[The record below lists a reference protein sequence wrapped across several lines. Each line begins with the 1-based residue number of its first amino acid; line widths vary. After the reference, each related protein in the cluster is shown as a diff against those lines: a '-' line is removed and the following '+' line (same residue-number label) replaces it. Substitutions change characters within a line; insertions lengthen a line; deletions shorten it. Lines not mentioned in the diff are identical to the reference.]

1 LNELDKN
8 VIIILIDGGRVDIAR
23 KSSVFTNLQSE
34 SVFFPQTITYA
45 PFTNAAMHALFS
57 GCYGNRNGTNS
68 YWHTYRFRK
77 NKFKTITEYL
87 KEQKYFTC
95 GDAHTELIIPK
106 QGFDEFHIHEENEVD
121 LSKHHSSLIDLA
133 KTKNDQGTNFF
144 LYLTYSNIHTG
155 MKDEVL
161 KVYNN
166 FSKEYFQNK
175 IINEKRYDGFFSKAE
190 NYLEIILQKIQ
201 DLDLY
206 KNSIILI
213 ISDHGVSTGEKF
225 GERAYGAFCYDY
237 TIKTFAYLL
246 TNDFTPTEIS
256 NQVRHV
262 DFMPTI
268 LDLLQIE
275 LDPHYQSLDGK
286 SLHSLIKGENFE
298 ESIAYSETGNPLDKK
313 EPPKMPNTKSVR
325 TSKWKLIINEYN
337 NSKELYNLEK
347 DPEENTNLIDTN
359 LEIEETLWKKF
370 LEIQSTSVNN

>member
-1 LNELDKN
+1 
-8 VIIILIDGGRVDIAR
+8 
-23 KSSVFTNLQSE
+23 
-34 SVFFPQTITYA
+34 
-45 PFTNAAMHALFS
+45 M
-57 GCYGNRNGTNS
+57 
-68 YWHTYRFRK
+68 
-77 NKFKTITEYL
+77 
-87 KEQKYFTC
+87 
-95 GDAHTELIIPK
+95 
-106 QGFDEFHIHEENEVD
+106 
-121 LSKHHSSLIDLA
+121 
-133 KTKNDQGTNFF
+133 
-144 LYLTYSNIHTG
+144 TYSNIHTG
-155 MKDEVL
+155 IKDEVL
-161 KVYNN
+161 KIYNN

-275 LDPHYQSLDGK
+275 LDPDYQSLDGK
-286 SLHSLIKGENFE
+286 SF
-298 ESIAYSETGNPLDKK
+298 T
-313 EPPKMPNTKSVR
+313 
-325 TSKWKLIINEYN
+325 
-337 NSKELYNLEK
+337 
-347 DPEENTNLIDTN
+347 
-359 LEIEETLWKKF
+359 F
-370 LEIQSTSVNN
+370 L